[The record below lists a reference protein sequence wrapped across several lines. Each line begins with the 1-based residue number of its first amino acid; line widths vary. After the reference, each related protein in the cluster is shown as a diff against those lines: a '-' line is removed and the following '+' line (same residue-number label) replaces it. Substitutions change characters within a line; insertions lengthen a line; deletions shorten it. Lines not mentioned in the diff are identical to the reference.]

1 MKTIKNQRILFAVLD
16 WGLGHASRSSVLI
29 KQFLEN
35 GNNVELVSSG
45 SALNYLRKAFPQLR
59 AHNLGHEPIVY
70 PVYTPFW
77 MSMLAQQSKFMRSV
91 RTEQKI
97 VSAIALDFKPDL
109 IISDNC
115 YGVYLTNCKS
125 VMITHQLHIKT
136 PFLQKTAKAKIHRL
150 LHPFDEIWIPDFE
163 TEKNLSGELSHPPL
177 ANKTCLYI
185 GPLSVMKKADRPE
198 IRYAYCAV
206 ISGPEKQRTVFENN
220 VVSFFNTISEKCC
233 LIRGLTSGAD
243 QRPSKL
249 SQQHESFAFLHNEQL
264 VEIMNS
270 AEIIIARSG
279 YSTIMDLA
287 ELQKKSLLFP
297 TPGQTEQAY
306 LFRKQFGQG
315 KPGFHL
321 APRLISVTES

>member
-1 MKTIKNQRILFAVLD
+1 METIKNQRILFAVLD

-35 GNNVELVSSG
+35 GNKVELVSSG
-45 SALNYLRKAFPQLR
+45 SALNYLLKAFPQVR
-59 AHNLGHEPIVY
+59 AHNLGHDAIVY

-77 MSMLAQQSKFMRSV
+77 LSMLVQQSKFMRSI
-91 RTEQKI
+91 RAEQKI
-97 VSAIALDFKPDL
+97 VSAIANEFKPDL

-115 YGVYLTNCKS
+115 YGVYSSNCKS
-125 VMITHQLHIKT
+125 VLMTHQLHIKT
-136 PFLQKTAKAKIHRL
+136 PFLQKTAQTKIHRL

-185 GPLSVMKKADRPE
+185 GPLSLLKKTDQPDL
-198 IRYAYCAV
+198 RYAYCAV
-206 ISGPEKQRTVFENN
+206 ISGPEKQRTVFENK
-220 VVSFFNTISEKCC
+220 VVNFFNTKSEKCC

-243 QRPSKL
+243 QRPGKL
-249 SQQHESFAFLHNEQL
+249 NPMHESFAFLQNEQL
-264 VEIMNS
+264 IEKMNS

-287 ELQKKSLLFP
+287 VLQKKSLLFP

-306 LFRKQFGQG
+306 LFRKQFGQNT
-315 KPGFHL
+315 PGFHL
-321 APRLISVTES
+321 APKLISVTEG